1 MHQSLKNLNMIAM
14 YCIAFFVLPI
24 GNICVIIA
32 ASLVEAPGIALFF
45 ADMFL
50 GKASE
55 FFVRLG
61 VPSAKLWAGIIAYG
75 IGVFYAFLQ
84 AIGNFVLVMNGY
96 KRASKFLSGLFL
108 TIGVFSYFNML
119 KMTSLDGSFNLLL
132 ALSVIVFMAVPVTL
146 ISFLSNNLAAK
157 LLNMPF
163 YKDIIDSMYKSAAAI
178 KAVARGD
185 LPKAPTL
192 SNFQTLN

>member
-45 ADMFL
+45 ADMFI

-119 KMTSLDGSFNLLL
+119 KMTALDGSFNLLL

-146 ISFLSNNLAAK
+146 ISFLSNNLATK
-157 LLNMPF
+157 LQQMPF
-163 YKDIIDSMYKSAAAI
+163 YSDLLSGMYK
-178 KAVARGD
+178 KVVAPGTFQKDD
-185 LPKAPTL
+185 LK
-192 SNFQTLN
+192 SRFQSVN

>member
-1 MHQSLKNLNMIAM
+1 MERQLKNINLIAM
-14 YCIAFFVLPI
+14 YSVAFFVLPI

-55 FFVRLG
+55 FFIKLG
-61 VPSAKLWAGIIAYG
+61 LPNAKVWAGVIAYA

-84 AIGNFVLVMNGY
+84 AIGNFVLVMNGH
-96 KRASKFLSGLFL
+96 KRASKFLSFLFL
-108 TIGVFSYFNML
+108 IIGVFSYFNML

-132 ALSVIVFMAVPVTL
+132 IASVVVFMAVPVTL
-146 ISFLSNNLAAK
+146 ISFLSNNLAGK
-157 LLNMPF
+157 LQAMPF
-163 YKDIIDSMYKSAAAI
+163 YQEIIASMYKKNEF
-178 KAVARGD
+178 KASFPRTNM
-185 LPKAPTL
+185 KE
-192 SNFQTLN
+192 NYLNVN